1 MTQRNRP
8 AIHVDITK
16 GGTVES
22 ANGAKIT
29 GTTWKPGQGADLA
42 KQRTEQIAREKH
54 QKEMDRYNSDP
65 TVQRIINLEHKVD
78 ALTELIG
85 KLIAKVGNV

>member
-8 AIHVDITK
+8 AVHVDITR

-22 ANGAKIT
+22 ANGAKIS

-42 KQRTEQIAREKH
+42 KQRAEQLAREMH
-54 QKEMDRYNSDP
+54 QKEMDRYNADP
-65 TVQRIINLEHKVD
+65 TVQRIINLENKVD
-78 ALTELIG
+78 ALTELVG
-85 KLIAKVGNV
+85 RLTARVGNV